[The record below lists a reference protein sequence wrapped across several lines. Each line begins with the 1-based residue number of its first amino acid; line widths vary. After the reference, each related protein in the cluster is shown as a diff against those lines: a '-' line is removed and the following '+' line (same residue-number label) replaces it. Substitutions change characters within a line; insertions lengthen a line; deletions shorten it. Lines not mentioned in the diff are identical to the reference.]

1 MGAGG
6 SKEGGSCPPCPPC
19 KQSNSGSSNSG
30 ASNSG
35 SRNSEASNSGA
46 SNSGSRNSGSRN
58 SALSNSRSSNTAAR
72 NSGASNSGSN
82 GGTGPV
88 ATPRVPE
95 DSTQTAQA
103 PAKSETKANTPVA
116 QAPANE
122 TKPNGSPKTAAN
134 IAKESLENK
143 KKLNA
148 VEDERRKY
156 EKDRR
161 EGTDEYKAQQARDKH
176 ENDLLDIEFA
186 SKQQSYKSN
195 ALAAQVRRQVNLHEQ
210 NLRNEKSWFKPEVTP
225 EAIERRKV
233 REKFMKEN
241 PEDSVTEY
249 IQTKQKPG
257 LLGKA
262 AEATKG
268 FFGKAAAATKDFF
281 GRKKNIQRLT
291 AAPAAGGYR
300 RTRRR
305 RSSKSRRSQKNR
317 R

>member
-1 MGAGG
+1 
-6 SKEGGSCPPCPPC
+6 
-19 KQSNSGSSNSG
+19 
-30 ASNSG
+30 
-35 SRNSEASNSGA
+35 
-46 SNSGSRNSGSRN
+46 
-58 SALSNSRSSNTAAR
+58 
-72 NSGASNSGSN
+72 
-82 GGTGPV
+82 
-88 ATPRVPE
+88 
-95 DSTQTAQA
+95 
-103 PAKSETKANTPVA
+103 
-116 QAPANE
+116 
-122 TKPNGSPKTAAN
+122 
-134 IAKESLENK
+134 
-143 KKLNA
+143 

-176 ENDLLDIEFA
+176 ENDLLDKEFA

-268 FFGKAAAATKDFF
+268 FFGKAAAATSSGAGTAAAATKGFFGKAAAATKDFF